1 VRFRPAGGGV
11 DLLEVVRCEGVRHD
25 ITPGDWTMRVTTSG
39 SGASQFFI
47 LDSEIDGLLD
57 QNKLAP

>member
-1 VRFRPAGGGV
+1 
-11 DLLEVVRCEGVRHD
+11 
-25 ITPGDWTMRVTTSG
+25 MRVTTSG